1 MTKFTRKLVALVTG
15 LHINM
20 LRRSLWA
27 YKTQTAA
34 AFRAATFAEQA
45 RIQMEA
51 AETEAQE
58 AWEGARREELQ
69 AQARYAMEAETL
81 GRSL

>member
-1 MTKFTRKLVALVTG
+1 MTKITRKLVALVTG
-15 LHINM
+15 LHIQM

-27 YKTQTAA
+27 YKTQVAA
-34 AFRAATFAEQA
+34 ALRTVNVADQA
-45 RIQMEA
+45 VIAMQ
-51 AETEAQE
+51 EAQDE
-58 AWEGARREELQ
+58 AVSQYEGARREELQ